1 MGFALVN
8 SWGQYNTGKAIRQL
22 IVQGLNSLVVAH
34 SCLSG
39 ECWSI
44 EGALRRE
51 WNHRDGPDIVSRG
64 SLCYNTGQRAVQGA
78 RWLIGC
84 KRGWVFGNPAGKRRI
99 E

>member
-34 SCLSG
+34 SCLGG

-44 EGALRRE
+44 EGALHRE

-64 SLCYNTGQRAVQGA
+64 SLCYNTGQRAVQGGEMA
-78 RWLIGC
+78 FRLQEGLGFWQSSR
-84 KRGWVFGNPAGKRRI
+84 KA
-99 E
+99 